1 MALITWSD
9 TLSVGV
15 EEIDNQHKKLVS
27 LINHLHEAMHSGQG
41 KEAMAIILDRL
52 IQYTAFH
59 FKTEEN
65 LMQTHKYPQSISHT
79 QEHQGLVK
87 AVLELQKG
95 YSEGKTGITLETMN
109 FLKNWLNHHILQ
121 IDKQFGKYL
130 NSKGVH

>member
-1 MALITWSD
+1 MALITWTD

-41 KEAMAIILDRL
+41 KEAMAVILDRL

-65 LMQTHKYPQSISHT
+65 LMKAHRYPQSVSHS
-79 QEHQGLVK
+79 QEHQALVK
-87 AVLELQKG
+87 SVLDLQKG
-95 YSEGKTGITLETMN
+95 YIDGKTGITLETMN

-121 IDKQFGKYL
+121 IDKLLGKFL
-130 NSKGVH
+130 NEHGVH